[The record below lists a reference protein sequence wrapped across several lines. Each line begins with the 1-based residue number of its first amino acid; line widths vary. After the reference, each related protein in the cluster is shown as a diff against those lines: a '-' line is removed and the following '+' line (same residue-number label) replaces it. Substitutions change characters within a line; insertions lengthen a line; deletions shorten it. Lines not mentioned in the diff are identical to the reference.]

1 MNNSVQRIPIKYTIS
16 NQNIKLINRI
26 NINMEEDYIFEGSD
40 ITTNINHN
48 LFDISTAIKE
58 INKINNLE
66 YVKTG
71 N

>member
-1 MNNSVQRIPIKYTIS
+1 MVVILTWKKI
-16 NQNIKLINRI
+16 
-26 NINMEEDYIFEGSD
+26 IFLKGSD